1 MLYVGVD
8 PSAVLSESP
17 ISASFDAKRVLWYA
31 LHNISSYQNLI
42 STGNLGKIKV
52 WNSFSPSIFFYII
65 DLFTNL
71 QITTEWE
78 CAFLNTA
85 IIIFRLIYSLNIP
98 HSNQNPSFVP
108 VERSVSILSKF
119 TFRQHFTISLS
130 FEVTRK
136 FNISFRVILSIVTG
150 DGNIKFIVCLL
161 FPGSQTKFSWV
172 SQVY

>member
-85 IIIFRLIYSLNIP
+85 IIIFCLIYSLNVP
-98 HSNQNPSFVP
+98 HSNQNPSFFP
-108 VERSVSILSKF
+108 FERSVSISVKF
-119 TFRQHFTISLS
+119 TFDRHFTKS
-130 FEVTRK
+130 FVVIVVTWK
-136 FNISFRVILSIVTG
+136 
-150 DGNIKFIVCLL
+150 
-161 FPGSQTKFSWV
+161 
-172 SQVY
+172 